1 MTSNLIIPRVYI
13 LVILLLNDSRQA
25 DMDAPPPPPENNDIP
40 ESRASDVDNTTNG
53 ASSPA
58 SMLTSLP
65 MEMEGKKELLSTTS
79 MQPDQNMLVT
89 QSGTIPSWALDLKI
103 DKLSDSTE
111 LFGQMEQL
119 RKQYIYRVPGWI
131 KELSNGQAYEPQV
144 VSLGPIHSGN
154 HKLRPMEVH
163 KLRAVMN
170 MVWRTEK
177 PLEQFIEA
185 VREVAPLLESAYG
198 QDLSWLGPYPYY
210 TPYYGEQYRS
220 HFQDRGRF
228 VEMMVKDGCFF
239 LEVMRLNETMDAQRA
254 AKVTTSDPNVAGQI
268 PKEMATFD
276 PNDTVFSEHGFINY
290 LFRPIQTDMLLLEN
304 QLPLLLLKTLQ
315 SVANGSQVCMPS

>member
-1 MTSNLIIPRVYI
+1 M
-13 LVILLLNDSRQA
+13 
-25 DMDAPPPPPENNDIP
+25 
-40 ESRASDVDNTTNG
+40 
-53 ASSPA
+53 
-58 SMLTSLP
+58 
-65 MEMEGKKELLSTTS
+65 
-79 MQPDQNMLVT
+79 
-89 QSGTIPSWALDLKI
+89 
-103 DKLSDSTE
+103 
-111 LFGQMEQL
+111 
-119 RKQYIYRVPGWI
+119 PGWI
-131 KELSNGQAYEPQV
+131 KDLSNSQAYQPQV

-228 VEMMVKDGCFF
+228 MEMMVRDGCFF
-239 LEVMRLNETMDAQRA
+239 LEVMRLNEAMDAQRA

-276 PNDTVFSEHGFINY
+276 PNDTVFSEHGFVY
-290 LFRPIQTDMLLLEN
+290 LFRPIQTDMLLMEN
-304 QLPLLLLKTLQ
+304 QLPYYFSRRFNPWPMDLRYACPHKNHKISSLAPQGLADSYEFWSLACISLLFILITSI
-315 SVANGSQVCMPS
+315 SVCQKVDH